1 MSNQTNG
8 LEVVPQQTAE
18 YVEQNVSM
26 VQQLA
31 TAQIQS
37 RYMMAARFPRNIDQ
51 VRQEMLKECQ
61 RPSFCTPDESKNGSS
76 IAIYRV
82 PRAKTN
88 IEGVTIRFAEM
99 SARSYRNLGIE
110 VQGIGEDQ
118 GMKRY
123 QVVCTDYETNLFFTE
138 MVDVP
143 KSIERSY
150 AKDTDVVLSQRT
162 NSYNKPVYTV
172 IGTDDDLAMKR
183 NALISKATRNL
194 IMKHIPGW
202 LVEECVDKIRETVR
216 TKDAA
221 DPDAAKRKLYDAF
234 ATLGVTAAQ
243 LADYLGHTNQ
253 LSPAELEDLR
263 GYYSGIKEGYTTWK
277 EIVEAKDGATEDK
290 SGAEQLEKMFAELG
304 YTTARIRTTKA
315 KYISN
320 PEKLVEWLAGE
331 IAKKQNDGGK
341 KQTETAGEPAKEED
355 TKTTTATTGSSGTSG
370 PTQERTTEQPKPEPV
385 KQQDAPKQSLA
396 PAEEEGW

>member
-8 LEVVPQQTAE
+8 LEVVPPQAPE

-162 NSYNKPVYTV
+162 NSYGKPVFTV

-202 LVEECVDKIRETVR
+202 LVEECVDRIRETVR

-234 ATLGVTAAQ
+234 ANIGVTAAQ
-243 LADYLGHTNQ
+243 LTEYLGHGNP

-263 GYYSGIKEGYTTWK
+263 GYYSGVKEGYTTWK
-277 EIVEAKDGATEDK
+277 EVVEAKENATEDK
-290 SGAEQLEKMFAELG
+290 SGAEQLDKLFAELAM
-304 YTTARIRTTKA
+304 TPAVIRRTKA
-315 KYISN
+315 KYLGRDK
-320 PEKLVEWLAGE
+320 ELVEWLTGE
-331 IAKKQNDGGK
+331 IAKKANDGGK
-341 KQTETAGEPAKEED
+341 KEEPANPTQPSDTKQETATDSSSTPPSSPATVIE
-355 TKTTTATTGSSGTSG
+355 A
-370 PTQERTTEQPKPEPV
+370 KPEPA
-385 KQQDAPKQSLA
+385 KQQDAPKQNLA